1 MTPSHQTPSEPK
13 DGDDASADLIRD
25 MSADAPPKDL
35 ETVKA
40 ASDAVAADDAQT
52 PESSKRA
59 QIERRA
65 YALWEADGGHHG
77 RHEEYWRRAEA
88 EIAAEES

>member
-40 ASDAVAADDAQT
+40 ATS
-52 PESSKRA
+52 
-59 QIERRA
+59 
-65 YALWEADGGHHG
+65 
-77 RHEEYWRRAEA
+77 
-88 EIAAEES
+88 